1 VATLDLTRQGGV
13 EKVRVDIFGVSSFTA
28 VNLIHDKWLSNEI
41 TMKIAPG
48 TGGSVHWKLSDG
60 AAVLTDS
67 DKTDLATWP
76 ANASRL
82 RPNWGIYRSLGDQ
95 ADVNTTYILL
105 SDMRG
110 YLCQ

>member
-1 VATLDLTRQGGV
+1 VTVAWRLAPDAEIGASRPGAVIPQETLG
-13 EKVRVDIFGVSSFTA
+13 
-28 VNLIHDKWLSNEI
+28 
-41 TMKIAPG
+41 
-48 TGGSVHWKLSDG
+48 
-60 AAVLTDS
+60 VLTDS
-67 DKTDLATWP
+67 EKTGLATWP

-82 RPNWGIYRSLGDQ
+82 RPKWGIYRSLGDQ